1 MRKPRNGLGEI
12 PQNIRPEY
20 VETTR
25 PMPRRDLGRP
35 RDIALRGKF
44 STSLINVV
52 DTSKQPLNSNPR
64 RVYLIIQNNGANDV
78 YVNFANKA
86 TPGNLKIIPNGYY
99 EPLVAP
105 IDSLNVICDPGNSS
119 NIAVIE
125 AVEVGQ
131 WVES

>member
-1 MRKPRNGLGEI
+1 MSKPRNGLGEI

-25 PMPRRDLGRP
+25 PIPRRDLGRP

-44 STSLINVV
+44 STSIINVT

-86 TPGNLKIIPNGYY
+86 TIGNLRIIPSGFY
-99 EPLVAP
+99 EPIVAP
-105 IDSLNVICDPGNSS
+105 IDSLNVICDPGLTSA
-119 NIAVIE
+119 ITVVE

>member
-1 MRKPRNGLGEI
+1 MRNPRNLGEI

-20 VETTR
+20 TESTR
-25 PMPRRDLGRP
+25 PIPRQDLGRP

-44 STSLINVV
+44 STSLINVTDV
-52 DTSKQPLNSNPR
+52 SRQPLNANPR

-86 TPGNLKIIPNGYY
+86 TLGNIRIIPSGNY
-99 EPLVAP
+99 EPIVAP
-105 IDSLNVICDPGNSS
+105 TDSLNVICGTGLTS

-125 AVEVGQ
+125 GVEVGQ
-131 WVES
+131 WVEA